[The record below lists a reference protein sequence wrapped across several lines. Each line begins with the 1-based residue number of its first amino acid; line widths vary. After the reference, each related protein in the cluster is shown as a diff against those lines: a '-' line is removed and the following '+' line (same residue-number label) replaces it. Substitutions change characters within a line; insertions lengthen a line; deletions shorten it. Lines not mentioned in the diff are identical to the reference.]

1 MRTIDANAFAN
12 VLRNDKKYMRLLMSK
27 ETAPVDVLSTVI
39 VDLEG
44 TGLDGYKNAPTVSAE
59 PQWIP
64 CSERLPED
72 LEAVN
77 VTWVNHNPEPYY
89 SFAKDVPFTASAIYY
104 KGRWFWYSSVCAD
117 VLAEYGNNHSDEVD
131 NDVEITAWTPLPK
144 AYKGDT

>member
-1 MRTIDANAFAN
+1 MRMIDA
-12 VLRNDKKYMRLLMSK
+12 DRLLSERMMSTYYHLPNGD
-27 ETAPVDVLSTVI
+27 TAIPIIDI
-39 VDLEG
+39 EH
-44 TGLDGYKNAPTVSAE
+44 APTVSA

-64 CSERLPED
+64 CSERLPND

-89 SFAKDVPFTASAIYY
+89 SFVKDVPFTASAIYY
-104 KGRWFWYSSVCAD
+104 KGKWFWYSSVCAD
-117 VLAEYGNNHSDEVD
+117 ILAEYGNNHSDEVD

>member
-1 MRTIDANAFAN
+1 MRLIDADNLESAKFHPLPYTHIVPKDTDAESYK
-12 VLRNDKKYMRLLMSK
+12 RGWND
-27 ETAPVDVLSTVI
+27 AIDAI
-39 VDLEG
+39 VENEP
-44 TGLDGYKNAPTVSAE
+44 KVSSE

-64 CSERLPED
+64 CSERTPKD

-131 NDVEITAWTPLPK
+131 SDVEITAWTPLPK